1 MFYGTDDGNRLV
13 DEKNYPE
20 SIKIY
25 LNEEKNRLNQEIK
38 KYDIIIEVGCMEAR
52 NMDIAVNN
60 KKKYIGI
67 DIVEEYIDAANRI
80 IDKRNLNNICEFL
93 CINAER
99 LDEVLQKSKLIKNN
113 SRILFFFPFNSF
125 GNMENYISVIDSI
138 VKIKNADFIIFSY
151 NTDTKTTAE
160 RYNYYNN
167 CKYDNL
173 SLQKEKDGIRF
184 IADNGLNSMAYN
196 QDYLDKLIR
205 SKGLSLSTTKFADIG
220 IAYSI
225 STREREME
233 I

>member
-20 SIKIY
+20 SIKNY
-25 LNEEKNRLNQEIK
+25 LNGERCILNQEIEK
-38 KYDIIIEVGCMEAR
+38 HDLIIEVGCMEAR
-52 NMDIAVNN
+52 NMDIAINN

-67 DIVEEYIDAANRI
+67 DIVEEYINTANKI
-80 IDKRNLNNICEFL
+80 VDKRNLNNICEFL
-93 CINAER
+93 CINAEE
-99 LDEVLQKSKLIKNN
+99 LDEVLQKSKLIKNS
-113 SRILFFFPFNSF
+113 SRPLFFFPFNSF

-138 VKIKNADFIIFSY
+138 GKIRNADFILFSY
-151 NTDTKTTAE
+151 DTDNKSTEE

-173 SLQKEKDGIRF
+173 SLQKEKNGVRF

-196 QDYLDKLIR
+196 PEYLNKVIR

-220 IAYSI
+220 LAYSI
-225 STREREME
+225 STREREIE
-233 I
+233 L